1 MLNIAINGFG
11 RIGRQAFKA
20 GWGRKNFNIVAIN
33 DLTDT
38 KTLSFLL
45 QHDTA
50 YHKWSRDVSFD
61 EKNLIVDGVKIPVF
75 AEKDP
80 SVLPWKKLKVDVVIE
95 STGKFTNEEGAKTH
109 ITAGAKKV
117 IISAPAKGGNVPTY
131 VFGVNEENLKNEKA
145 IVINNASCTTN
156 SLAPVMAVLHEKFG
170 VVKAM
175 MSTVHGY
182 TNDQNL
188 QDGPHKDLRRARA
201 AAENI
206 VPTTTG
212 AAIAVTEVLPDLK
225 GKFDGMALRVP
236 VPVVSLSDITA
247 ILSKKTTA
255 KEINAVLTNAS
266 KSKRLKG
273 ILSVTNEPLVSSD
286 FIGNTSSGIVDL
298 SLTKVLDGDM
308 AKIIVWYDN
317 ELGYAH
323 RLVEIAE
330 QFGK

>member
-1 MLNIAINGFG
+1 MNIAINGFG

-20 GWGRKNFNIVAIN
+20 GWGRKDFNIVAIN

-38 KTLSFLL
+38 KTLALLL
-45 QHDTA
+45 QYDTA
-50 YHKWSRDVSFD
+50 YHKWNHVVTHDD
-61 EKNLIVDGVKIPVF
+61 KNIIVDGMKVPVF
-75 AEKDP
+75 ASKDP
-80 SVLPWKKLKVDVVIE
+80 ATLPWKDLQVDVVIE
-95 STGKFTNEEGAKTH
+95 STGKFTSEEGAKTH
-109 ITAGAKKV
+109 VTAGAKKV

-131 VFGVNEENLKNEKA
+131 VLGVNEEKLKDEKA

-212 AAIAVTEVLPDLK
+212 AAIAVTEVLPDLA
-225 GKFDGMALRVP
+225 GKFDGIALRVP
-236 VPVVSLSDITA
+236 VPVVSLSDITVMLA
-247 ILSKKTTA
+247 KKTTA
-255 KEINAVLTNAS
+255 EEINAALIEAANG
-266 KSKRLKG
+266 KLKG

-286 FIGNTSSGIVDL
+286 FVGTEASGTVDL
-298 SLTKVLDGDM
+298 TLTKVLDGDM
-308 AKIIVWYDN
+308 AKVVVWYDN

-323 RLVEIAE
+323 RLVEIVE
-330 QFGK
+330 KFGA

>member
-1 MLNIAINGFG
+1 MNTAINGFG
-11 RIGRQAFKA
+11 RIGRSAFKA
-20 GWGRKNFNIVAIN
+20 GWGRKNFNIVAVN

-38 KTLSFLL
+38 KTLAHLL

-50 YHKWSRDVSFD
+50 YHKWNHEVSFD
-61 EKNLIVDGVKIPVF
+61 DKNIIVDGVKIPVF
-75 AEKDP
+75 ASKDP
-80 SVLPWKKLKVDVVIE
+80 TTLPWKNLKVDVVIE
-95 STGKFTNEEGAKTH
+95 STGKFTSVEGAKTH

-131 VFGVNEENLKNEKA
+131 VLGVNEKDLKKEKA
-145 IVINNASCTTN
+145 VVINNASCTTN

-212 AAIAVTEVLPDLK
+212 AAIAVTEVLPGLK
-225 GKFDGMALRVP
+225 GKFDGLALRVP

-247 ILSKKTTA
+247 VLAKKTTVE
-255 KEINAVLTNAS
+255 EINEVFTEAAES
-266 KSKRLKG
+266 SRYKG
-273 ILSVTNEPLVSSD
+273 IIGVSNEPLVSSD
-286 FIGNTSSGIVDL
+286 FVGNPNSGIVDL
-298 SLTKVLDGDM
+298 LLTKVIGGDL
-308 AKIIVWYDN
+308 AKVVVWYDN
-317 ELGYAH
+317 ELGYAN
-323 RLVEIAE
+323 RLVEIVE
-330 QFGK
+330 KFGA